1 MLNGL
6 FENLKTASTLREI
19 SIWWGI
25 AERTVLGLGKN
36 MSDYDINIRC
46 KILQTIW
53 RFLHK
58 EVITF
63 LLGNSKNQRNI
74 WIVRMA
80 TIWSYIWVRW
90 IRFKRHTWEWSLICI
105 FYYRDNYDKNNYS
118 CNYSWVKL
126 SAMGWGK
133 HLGGIISHGYY

>member
-6 FENLKTASTLREI
+6 FENLKTASALREI

-36 MSDYDINIRC
+36 MSDYNINIRC

-63 LLGNSKNQRNI
+63 LLGTQRI
-74 WIVRMA
+74 KGI
-80 TIWSYIWVRW
+80 
-90 IRFKRHTWEWSLICI
+90 FGLWEWPL
-105 FYYRDNYDKNNYS
+105 FE
-118 CNYSWVKL
+118 VTFE
-126 SAMGWGK
+126 WGELDLK
-133 HLGGIISHGYY
+133 GTLENGV